1 MRSNAVFMRTPT
13 AIGSRTLG
21 KGFGFGILSCILCC
35 VLSQLGAAQGP
46 IPDAPKP
53 SVDTSSF
60 ASVSAPVSVLAPE
73 VPPQH
78 RFWDKQNIAL
88 LTATA
93 TINMADFAVTRA
105 NLQSGGR
112 ELNPVVR
119 MFGRSTGGLAL
130 NFAGETA
137 SVIGL
142 SYFLHKTGHH
152 RLERFASTVDV
163 GGSAVAVAYGL
174 THR

>member
-1 MRSNAVFMRTPT
+1 MFMNLRGWNRHSNLPIWGKSLALVF
-13 AIGSRTLG
+13 IG
-21 KGFGFGILSCILCC
+21 GILCKPS
-35 VLSQLGAAQGP
+35 SAQGP
-46 IPDAPKP
+46 IPDAPQP
-53 SVDTSSF
+53 SAEASSF
-60 ASVSAPVSVLAPE
+60 VSVSPAESPS
-73 VPPQH
+73 QH

-88 LTATA
+88 FSATA
-93 TINMADFAVTRA
+93 AINMADFAVTRS

-112 ELNPVVR
+112 ELNPIVR
-119 MFGRSTGGLAL
+119 LFGKSTAGLAV

-137 SVIGL
+137 SMIGV

-152 RLERFASTVDV
+152 RLERFASTIDI

>member
-1 MRSNAVFMRTPT
+1 MSLRFWDRHSNLQIWGRNLALIVFC
-13 AIGSRTLG
+13 
-21 KGFGFGILSCILCC
+21 GILCKSS
-35 VLSQLGAAQGP
+35 VAQGP
-46 IPDAPKP
+46 IPDAPQP
-53 SVDTSSF
+53 SVEASSF
-60 ASVSAPVSVLAPE
+60 VSVTPVE
-73 VPPQH
+73 SPTQH

-88 LTATA
+88 FSATVA
-93 TINMADFAVTRA
+93 LNTADFAVTRS

-112 ELNPVVR
+112 ELNPIVR
-119 MFGRSTGGLAL
+119 IFGKSTAGLAL

-137 SVIGL
+137 GTIGV

-152 RLERFASTVDV
+152 TLERFASTVDI